1 MGAKDIGDVT
11 TGADLGWFTEF
22 ACARRSIRRYLPQA
36 LSRELIDSLLQAAV
50 TAPSA
55 HNRQPWRFLV
65 IETLATKHSLAR
77 AMGERLRA
85 DRGRDGDAL
94 DAIDVDVARS
104 HARLTG
110 APVLV
115 LICMSMVDM
124 DRYADAKRNK
134 AERLMA
140 LQGTAMAAQNLLL
153 AAHAAGLGAC
163 WMCAPLFCP
172 EVVSAVLDLPAD
184 WEPQAIVTLG
194 FAADA
199 GKPFRR
205 RALSEV
211 VRYAADGDGHASLPK
226 GAA

>member
-1 MGAKDIGDVT
+1 MGAKITLNAGDNRLAN
-11 TGADLGWFTEF
+11 GLAESDSF
-22 ACARRSIRRYLPQA
+22 AGLAAGRRSIRRYAASPVA
-36 LSRELIDSLLQAAV
+36 RELIDALLQTAV

-65 IETLATKHSLAR
+65 IETQAAKENLAR
-77 AMGERLRA
+77 SMGERLRA
-85 DRGRDGDAL
+85 DRQRDGDPAE
-94 DAIDVDVARS
+94 AIDADVARS

-110 APVLV
+110 APVVILV
-115 LICMSMVDM
+115 CLTMADM
-124 DRYADAKRNK
+124 DRYPDEKRNR

-140 LQGTAMAAQNLLL
+140 TQGTAMAAQNLLL

-172 EVVSAVLDLPAD
+172 DTVATAVALPSD

-194 FAADA
+194 YPADP

-205 RALSEV
+205 RALGEV
-211 VRYAADGDGHASLPK
+211 TRYEADEP
-226 GAA
+226 

>member
-1 MGAKDIGDVT
+1 MGANESGKVNTAAGV
-11 TGADLGWFTEF
+11 AWFGEF
-22 ACARRSIRRYLPQA
+22 AATRRSIRRYLPQA
-36 LSRELIDSLLQAAV
+36 PSREVIDSLLQAAV

-65 IETLATKHSLAR
+65 IETLATKQVLAR
-77 AMGERLRA
+77 AMGARLRA
-85 DRGRDGDAL
+85 DRSRDGDAMQ
-94 DAIDVDVARS
+94 AVEADVARS
-104 HARLTG
+104 HARLTT

-124 DRYADAKRNK
+124 DRYTDAKRNQ

-140 LQGTAMAAQNLLL
+140 LQGTSMAAQNLLL

-172 EVVSAVLDLPAD
+172 EVVSVALDLPAE
-184 WEPQAIVTLG
+184 WEPQALVTLG
-194 FAADA
+194 YAADS

-205 RALSEV
+205 RALGEV
-211 VRYAADGDGHASLPK
+211 TRYEAGEK
-226 GAA
+226 GAP

>member
-1 MGAKDIGDVT
+1 MGAKE
-11 TGADLGWFTEF
+11 TGRAIAPADATSFADLAAG
-22 ACARRSIRRYLPQA
+22 RRSIRRYLPIPVA
-36 LSRELIDSLLQAAV
+36 REVVHSLLETAV

-65 IETLATKHSLAR
+65 IETPAAKENLAR

-85 DRGRDGDAL
+85 DRTRDGDPT
-94 DAIDVDVARS
+94 DAIDADVARS

-110 APVLV
+110 APVVILV
-115 LICMSMVDM
+115 CMTMADM
-124 DRYADAKRNK
+124 DRYADEKRQQ

-140 LQGTAMAAQNLLL
+140 TQGTAMATQNLLL

-172 EVVSAVLDLPAD
+172 ETVAAALALPPD
-184 WEPQAIVTLG
+184 WEPQAIVTIG
-194 FAADA
+194 YPADQ

-205 RALSEV
+205 RPVGEV
-211 VRYAADGDGHASLPK
+211 TRHEAGES
-226 GAA
+226 

>member
-1 MGAKDIGDVT
+1 MGAKEDRRAIAPADAASF
-11 TGADLGWFTEF
+11 ADLAAG
-22 ACARRSIRRYLPQA
+22 RRSIRRYLPIPVA
-36 LSRELIDSLLQAAV
+36 REVVHSLLETAV

-65 IETLATKHSLAR
+65 IETPAAKENLAR

-85 DRGRDGDAL
+85 DRTRDGDPT
-94 DAIDVDVARS
+94 DAIDADVARS

-110 APVLV
+110 APVVILV
-115 LICMSMVDM
+115 CMTMADM
-124 DRYADAKRNK
+124 DRYADEKRQQ

-140 LQGTAMAAQNLLL
+140 TQGTAMATQNLLL

-172 EVVSAVLDLPAD
+172 ETVAAALALPPD
-184 WEPQAIVTLG
+184 WEPQAIVTIG
-194 FAADA
+194 YPADQ

-205 RALSEV
+205 RPV
-211 VRYAADGDGHASLPK
+211 GDVTRHEAGES
-226 GAA
+226 

>member
-1 MGAKDIGDVT
+1 MGAKEDRWAIAPADAT
-11 TGADLGWFTEF
+11 PFADLAAG
-22 ACARRSIRRYLPQA
+22 RRSIRRYLPLPVA
-36 LSRELIDSLLQAAV
+36 RGLVDSLLETAV

-65 IETLATKHSLAR
+65 IETPAAKENLAR
-77 AMGERLRA
+77 SMGERLRA
-85 DRGRDGDAL
+85 DRGRDGDPA
-94 DAIDVDVARS
+94 DAIDADVTRS

-115 LICMSMVDM
+115 LVCMTMADM
-124 DRYADAKRNK
+124 DRYADEKRNQ

-140 LQGTAMAAQNLLL
+140 TQGTAMATQNLLL

-172 EVVSAVLDLPAD
+172 ETVAAALGLPSD

-194 FAADA
+194 YPADQGKPLRRRPVNEVTRREA
-199 GKPFRR
+199 GKP
-205 RALSEV
+205 
-211 VRYAADGDGHASLPK
+211 
-226 GAA
+226 